1 MFERRR
7 AHEGRSTPDP
17 VAVIAV
23 VAGVVVMTVVAGIDL
38 VLMLNG
44 G

>member
-1 MFERRR
+1 MSDRQGARK
-7 AHEGRSTPDP
+7 GRGMHDP
-17 VAVIAV
+17 VAVIAI